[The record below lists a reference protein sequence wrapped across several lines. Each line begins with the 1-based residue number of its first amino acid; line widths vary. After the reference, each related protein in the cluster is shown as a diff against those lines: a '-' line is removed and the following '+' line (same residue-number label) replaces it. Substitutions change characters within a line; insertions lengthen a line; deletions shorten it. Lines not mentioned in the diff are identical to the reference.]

1 MTESV
6 FHIPTLETERL
17 LMRAPHLS
25 DFEALAT
32 FYADKRSHFVGG
44 PLSHELAW
52 RMLAQEAGHWLLQ
65 GFGRWALVEKS
76 SGDTVGIVGL
86 WHPLGFPER
95 ELGWD
100 LFNGATGKG
109 YATEAATAARN
120 YAYDTLGWTTL
131 ISLVADGND
140 ASAAVAERLGATS
153 DGIFTHERYGPMR
166 IMRHPAPEA
175 LS

>member
-1 MTESV
+1 MICTIGAVQRRTFTELAV
-6 FHIPTLETERL
+6 TLCASPAELDFEEKERL
-17 LMRAPHLS
+17 
-25 DFEALAT
+25 F
-32 FYADKRSHFVGG
+32 G
-44 PLSHELAW
+44 PLGFEGGGLQAVN
-52 RMLAQEAGHWLLQ
+52 LGDVALLQ